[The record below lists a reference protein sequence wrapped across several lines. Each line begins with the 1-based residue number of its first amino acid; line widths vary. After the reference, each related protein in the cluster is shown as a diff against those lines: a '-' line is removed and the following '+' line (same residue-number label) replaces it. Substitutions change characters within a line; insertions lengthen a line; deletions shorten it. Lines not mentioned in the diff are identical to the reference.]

1 MDFKSGFVAL
11 IGLPNVGKSTLINAI
26 LKKKVSIVTPKPQT
40 TRNKIMGVYNTPSRQ
55 IIFVDTP
62 GIHKQKNTLD
72 KFMNKSI
79 DSALSDVDLI
89 LLLVDAT
96 KVLFEQ
102 IQVALKKID
111 TKKIPTFLVVNKVD
125 ETTVSKIYPQI
136 EKLKDN
142 NSFKEIVFISAKK
155 RQNLDLLLELIDPY
169 LKDTVK
175 YYEDED
181 LESKEVDKFLIS
193 EIIREKALYLIQE
206 EIPHGIGVK
215 VDKLEKNGN
224 LLNIYA
230 TIYCEKQSHKGIII
244 GKQGQMLKNIG
255 QRARQEL
262 EKIFGSKIFMELWV
276 KVKENWK
283 DSNSLLSELGFNN
296 DDFNS

>member
-40 TRNKIMGVYNTPSRQ
+40 TRNKIMGVYNTENRQ

-62 GIHKQKNTLD
+62 GIHKQKNSLD

-89 LLLVDAT
+89 LILVDAT
-96 KVLFEQ
+96 KVLYEQ
-102 IQVALKKID
+102 IATVLKKVN

-125 ETTVSKIYPQI
+125 ETTISKIYPQI

-155 RQNLDLLLELIDPY
+155 RQNLELLLGLIDPY

-175 YYEDED
+175 YFEDDD
-181 LESKEVDKFLIS
+181 LESKKMDEFMIS

-215 VDKLEKNGN
+215 VDKMEDEGN
-224 LLNIYA
+224 MLHIYA
-230 TIYCEKQSHKGIII
+230 TIFCEKQSHKGIII

-262 EKIFGSKIFMELWV
+262 EKLLDKKIFMELWV

-283 DSNSLLSELGFNN
+283 DSNSLLTELGFN
-296 DDFNS
+296 SEEI

>member
-1 MDFKSGFVAL
+1 
-11 IGLPNVGKSTLINAI
+11 
-26 LKKKVSIVTPKPQT
+26 
-40 TRNKIMGVYNTPSRQ
+40 
-55 IIFVDTP
+55 
-62 GIHKQKNTLD
+62 
-72 KFMNKSI
+72 
-79 DSALSDVDLI
+79 

-96 KVLFEQ
+96 KVLYEQ

-125 ETTVSKIYPQI
+125 ETTIAKIYPQI

-175 YYEDED
+175 YYQDED

-215 VDKLEKNGN
+215 VDKLEKDGN